1 MLSKTCLAV
10 LSSFLWSGMSLA
22 DEPDVKSASDLPVK
36 TEPKDKPKA
45 EPKTEPVAE
54 DTEKAP
60 EPKTINVDGVFE
72 SVVRTEIAVDA
83 EHVASWEIKKLVEHG
98 SMVTQGQNV
107 VVFETEDIDEQV
119 KKSETDLNLA
129 RLAIEDAEFD
139 FRLFVESQKLD
150 REAAELA
157 RKNARQGY
165 DNFVQVDRDRNVLS
179 AEFNLKSSKASLE
192 NAQEELEQLQQMYL
206 EDDLTEESE
215 EIVLKRAKQAVEY
228 AQFRLDGTKVS
239 SERSIQ
245 QGVPNST
252 AEQEQ
257 SIAKAELAY
266 KKSMHDLNSARQRR
280 EIEMQTKRDDF
291 KKQVEKAAELKQ
303 ERKQSA
309 IASPIDGIVLHGELN
324 RGKLGDK
331 PSTLET
337 GSKVTPK
344 QVIATIANPKKL
356 QIHATVDQG
365 KLDVV
370 SEGSKC
376 KVTCDAFPDFEA
388 TGTVKSIASVG
399 YASGKFDCVV
409 NFKMPKDS
417 PAIMPTMTCKLT
429 FAGAEKEAAK
439 ETNDE

>member
-1 MLSKTCLAV
+1 MLSKTCLALLV
-10 LSSFLWSGMSLA
+10 SFCWSGMSLA
-22 DEPDVKSASDLPVK
+22 DKPDVKSASDLPVK
-36 TEPKDKPKA
+36 TESKTEPKAETKTAPVSEEKKA
-45 EPKTEPVAE
+45 EPKT
-54 DTEKAP
+54 
-60 EPKTINVDGVFE
+60 VDVNGVFE
-72 SVVRTEIAVDA
+72 AVVQAEIAADT
-83 EHVASWEIKKLVEHG
+83 EHVTSWEIKKLVEHG
-98 SMVTQGQNV
+98 SLVTQGQNV
-107 VVFETEDIDEQV
+107 VVFETEDVDEQV
-119 KKSETDLNLA
+119 KKSETDL
-129 RLAIEDAEFD
+129 RLAKIALDDAEFE
-139 FRLFVESQKLD
+139 FQQFVETQKLD
-150 REAAELA
+150 RAAAELA

-165 DNFVQVDRDRNVLS
+165 DNFVQVDRDRDVLS
-179 AEFNLKSSKASLE
+179 AEFNLKSSRASLE

-215 EIVLKRAKQAVEY
+215 EIVLKRAKQAVEF
-228 AQFRLDGTKVS
+228 AQFRLDGTKIS
-239 SERSIQ
+239 SERSMQ

-252 AEQEQ
+252 AKQEE

-291 KKQVEKAAELKQ
+291 TKQAEKTAELKH

-309 IASPIDGIVLHGELN
+309 IASPIDGIVLYGELN
-324 RGKLGDK
+324 RGQLGDK
-331 PSTLET
+331 PSTLKT
-337 GSKVTPK
+337 GSKVTPN

-370 SEGSKC
+370 TEGSRC
-376 KVTCDAFPDFEA
+376 EVTCDAFPDFKA
-388 TGTVKSIASVG
+388 NGTVKSVATVG

-409 NFKMPKDS
+409 TFKTPKNS

-429 FAGAEKEAAK
+429 FADIAKEAAK